1 MNLENQ
7 SSKQQEEDKTKDLK
21 KRVENLEKALDLQQR
36 TIEHDRKH
44 FGQTYEMI

>member
-1 MNLENQ
+1 MNLDNP
-7 SSKQQEEDKTKDLK
+7 SSKQQGDDKTKDLEK
-21 KRVENLEKALDLQQR
+21 KVKNLEKALDLQQR